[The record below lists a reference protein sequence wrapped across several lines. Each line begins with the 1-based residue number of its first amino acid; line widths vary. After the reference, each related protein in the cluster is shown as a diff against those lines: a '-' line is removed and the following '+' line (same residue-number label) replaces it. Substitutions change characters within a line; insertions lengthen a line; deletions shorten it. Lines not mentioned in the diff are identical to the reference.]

1 MSHSEQHPA
10 KVRDANLL
18 DLLAMTK
25 LAEVYSEEA
34 PQMKVHTVHVE
45 TLMRNMASTILDPK
59 GYLTVMEVDGEV
71 VGGMWGYLMSMP
83 WSNVISAQ
91 DVILFIKKDNRGQGG
106 LLIDAWVNW
115 SEQQGAKEIV
125 LSTASGIKP
134 ASFDKLMS
142 RKGFTL
148 QGYTYSK
155 EVTYRQ

>member
-1 MSHSEQHPA
+1 MSDNEQHSI
-10 KVRDANLL
+10 KVRDAHLL

-25 LAEVYSEEA
+25 LAEVYADEA
-34 PQMKVHTVHVE
+34 PQMKMHTIDVE
-45 TLMRNMASTILDPK
+45 TLMRNMAATILDPK
-59 GYLTVMEVDGEV
+59 GYLTVLEVDGEV

-83 WSNVISAQ
+83 WSKVETAQ
-91 DVILFIKKDNRGQGG
+91 DVILFVKKGDRGNGL
-106 LLIDAWVNW
+106 LLIDSWVKW
-115 SEQQGAKEIV
+115 AESKGAKEIV

-134 ASFDKLMS
+134 KSFDKLMS